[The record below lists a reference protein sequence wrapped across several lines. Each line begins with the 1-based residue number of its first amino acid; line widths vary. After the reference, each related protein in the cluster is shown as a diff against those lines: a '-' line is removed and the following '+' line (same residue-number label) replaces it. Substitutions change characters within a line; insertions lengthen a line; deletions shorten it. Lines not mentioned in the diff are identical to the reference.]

1 MSLLGSRSPIG
12 ATNQSVRELTMSS
25 EQIIEN
31 DTLEIADLEYDV
43 GGMSAEE
50 PADSRASAEGW
61 IVVMVTPK

>member
-1 MSLLGSRSPIG
+1 
-12 ATNQSVRELTMSS
+12 MSS